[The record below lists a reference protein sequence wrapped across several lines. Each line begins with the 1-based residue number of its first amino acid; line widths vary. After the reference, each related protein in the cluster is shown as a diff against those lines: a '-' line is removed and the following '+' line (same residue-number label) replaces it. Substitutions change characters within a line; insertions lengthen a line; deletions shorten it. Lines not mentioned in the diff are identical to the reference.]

1 MSSALRGKRILVTR
15 PEAQADGLCE
25 QLSAS
30 GAHPVRFPTIRLE
43 PMADIRPLQRV
54 LERLSSFDWV
64 IFTSVN
70 GVTHT
75 WQALTGAW
83 SQAVKVAAIGP
94 ATANA
99 LQMRGVTPDFVP
111 EEFRAE
117 CIAKDLEAVGG
128 NAVLL
133 LRAESARPI
142 LAEMLRERNA
152 NVTEVAVYRTL
163 VNRPPAT
170 AYAALDKGVDAIT
183 FTSSST
189 VEGYTAV
196 IGRAP
201 RNSLV
206 ACIGPV
212 TAQTARTHGFRVAA
226 VAREYTTGGL
236 VQALLEYFAT
246 S

>member
-1 MSSALRGKRILVTR
+1 MSNALRGKRILVTR
-15 PEAQADGLCE
+15 PEAQANGLCE

-43 PMADIRPLQRV
+43 PMSDIRPLQRV
-54 LERLSSFDWV
+54 LQRLPSYDWV

-70 GVTHT
+70 GVTYT

-83 SQAVKVAAIGP
+83 SRAVRVAAIGP
-94 ATANA
+94 ATGNA
-99 LQMRGVTPDFVP
+99 LQARGVTPDFVP
-111 EEFRAE
+111 QEFRAE
-117 CIAKDLEAVGG
+117 RIARDLEAVEG

-133 LRAESARPI
+133 LRAESARPV
-142 LAEMLRERNA
+142 LADMLRERSA
-152 NVTEVAVYRTL
+152 SVTEVAVYRTL

-170 AYAALDKGVDAIT
+170 AYAALEKGVDAIT

-196 IGRAP
+196 IGRP
-201 RNSLV
+201 PGNSLV

-212 TAQTARTHGFRVAA
+212 TAQTARDHGFRVGA

-236 VQALLEYFAT
+236 VQALREYFAT